1 MSLVLFSGGRGN
13 KNLLRALECGDPT
26 TSIKF
31 NIIVNGLDDGA
42 STGMIREFF
51 DNDSH
56 GISDFLKVTL
66 AISPRRDVIEILESR
81 LPQVNDLSDCLKFS
95 KDLHDFIFFDI
106 DMAFLSGFAIDADS
120 KSKIKAHFLNF
131 LEYFYT
137 TENSLPNL
145 GDFKLGNIVFTSMLI
160 NAKLNFDIA
169 LEEFI
174 RFCEVD
180 SERFGI
186 VQSTETVSFLVGT
199 LKNGV
204 LLPNEA
210 AVVLTRTSDHIDKTF
225 QIPQPLTASEIRS
238 ICSLELENKNQ
249 YLCNLED
256 IPSVG
261 KGALQCIQKARAIV
275 FGAGTPYSSL
285 LPSLELKGM
294 AEAIKESKVP
304 KILVVNLVKETANM
318 MSGVD
323 LITSVLS
330 SLEKSNSGPFD
341 PRDYITHVIAPYPLE
356 TDDQLPYIIDTQEGD
371 VESQFEW
378 IKVCRADIRSPHDH
392 SQHDGKRLAECILS
406 ILSDD

>member
-1 MSLVLFSGGRGN
+1 MSIVLFSGGRGN

-56 GISDFLKVTL
+56 GISDFLKVAL
-66 AISPRRDVIEILESR
+66 AISPRRDVIEILEAR
-81 LPQVNDLSDCLKFS
+81 LPKINDLSDCLKFS
-95 KDLHDFIFFDI
+95 KDLHDFIFFDS
-106 DMAFLSGFAIDADS
+106 DMAFFSSFAIDVDS

-131 LEYFYT
+131 LEYFYR
-137 TENSLPNL
+137 TEGSLPNL
-145 GDFKLGNIVFTSMLI
+145 GDFKLGNIVFASMLI

-180 SERFGI
+180 SGRFGI
-186 VQSTETVSFLVGT
+186 VQSTESVSFLVGT
-199 LKNGV
+199 LKNGA

-238 ICSLELENKNQ
+238 ICSLELENKKQ

-285 LPSLELKGM
+285 LPSIELKGM

-330 SLEKSNSGPFD
+330 YLEKSNSGPFD
-341 PRDYITHVIAPYPLE
+341 PRDYITHLIVPYPLE
-356 TDDQLPYIIDTQEGD
+356 TDDQPPYIIDTQEGD